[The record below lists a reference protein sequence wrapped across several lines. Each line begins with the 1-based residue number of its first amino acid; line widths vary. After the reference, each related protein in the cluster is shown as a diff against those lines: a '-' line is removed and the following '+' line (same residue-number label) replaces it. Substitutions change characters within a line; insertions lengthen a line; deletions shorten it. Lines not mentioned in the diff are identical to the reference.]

1 VTAAAGPPPGRVRDG
16 VFISYA
22 REDGEWLRRF
32 QVMLKP
38 VAGGRGF
45 RLWADDGIPPSE
57 AWRRWLTEAIA
68 RSSVALLLVSAD
80 FLDSSFIM
88 TEELPALIQAGV
100 PLVPVLVSPC
110 GWRHV
115 PQLAEVQWAHDPGR
129 DGPLDTG
136 PLTRG
141 ERDGRVWGICE
152 RLLELLGPEMAEPA
166 ATPVPAEI
174 TARDRGAYGV
184 SAGLVGSGVAGR
196 LDGVPALPPGYV
208 DRAAEL
214 AGYGEALLGVG
225 SGAVGLAGDTHALG
239 LSGQG
244 GIGKSVC
251 SPPRWL
257 AMRVRTGRRRPH
269 VVDDQQHPPV
279 GQRLCQEPPAPAPT
293 DRTTASRSPSR
304 ASRSSWVPTR
314 SACSPT
320 VTQNT
325 PSGKCVPTES
335 EQIAGQ
341 RRPEWAPVM
350 AALPADLARRRVQR
364 GSRRQ
369 SPTAKGTS
377 PICDLAWCVPL

>member
-1 VTAAAGPPPGRVRDG
+1 
-16 VFISYA
+16 
-22 REDGEWLRRF
+22 
-32 QVMLKP
+32 
-38 VAGGRGF
+38 
-45 RLWADDGIPPSE
+45 
-57 AWRRWLTEAIA
+57 
-68 RSSVALLLVSAD
+68 
-80 FLDSSFIM
+80 
-88 TEELPALIQAGV
+88 
-100 PLVPVLVSPC
+100 
-110 GWRHV
+110 
-115 PQLAEVQWAHDPGR
+115 
-129 DGPLDTG
+129 
-136 PLTRG
+136 
-141 ERDGRVWGICE
+141 
-152 RLLELLGPEMAEPA
+152 
-166 ATPVPAEI
+166 VPAEI